1 MANAPVIS
9 VEALIMGKPLS
20 GLGRRAR
27 TKADPVAE
35 RAYLKMVNQRL
46 GSNGMRSARSFM
58 GNIGY
63 KPQSVVKRIVRGGTR
78 NALQLTRQISYITRE
93 NTVKS
98 WASLNGMGVTEISA
112 DDVPNTVSHWSSGW
126 RGNPKH
132 GHTDHILLSFPKGTD
147 PEVAQEIAEEW
158 GEEMFGE
165 GAFGDTWQY
174 VAAFHKEEDKDHPH
188 AHFIVNKLGFY
199 DREWLSISNQGHIDF
214 DTMREFHAEI
224 AGRHGVELTASSR
237 LSRGITKPGPDQS
250 DYRNAMREGRVVE
263 PKVFSE
269 NRQAK
274 MREEIGIFIQSYE
287 TLAASAVKAGK
298 QAMNNDAYSQHEAS
312 TVQSDLYNLAES
324 LLSASNTLK
333 EGKVI
338 MPNTQP
344 SQNAADTT
352 LNEYMA
358 SRTLMEER
366 IDQTY
371 RNIQGMDEGA
381 GKQQALGL
389 LVNTISSTESELS
402 KMFPDHP
409 VIRAYTDEV
418 EGQDAYKSTVM
429 GIAAELK
436 ENGQD
441 SIAVS
446 AVENRLGDLREKL
459 AEEVSNTEGDTSS
472 MIEHMLD
479 GGAKSQGQYDDWK
492 RADIASFVE
501 TNGENF
507 DTAPQSLMDKAEAW
521 FEKKTEQLREA
532 IDTDREIIPVG
543 LMANVAA
550 DSLKNGSD
558 LGEASE
564 NYPALNGFIKN
575 LSDSDKEQI
584 LDGNLSSLAEHT
596 GDKAAQNALAAEVAH
611 ASETD
616 QTERAGQFKDETLA
630 QLNLRERQSEL
641 SRDKS
646 RDEDAAEL

>member
-1 MANAPVIS
+1 MVSAPAIS
-9 VEALIMGKPLS
+9 VETLIMGKPLS

-27 TKADPVAE
+27 LKADPVAE
-35 RAYLKMVNQRL
+35 AAYLKMVTQRL
-46 GSNGMRSARSFM
+46 GSSGMRSARSFM
-58 GNIGY
+58 GNVGT

-78 NALQLTRQISYITRE
+78 DALQLTRQINYITRE

-98 WASLNGMGVTEISA
+98 WASLNGMGVTELSEE
-112 DDVPNTVSHWSSGW
+112 DVPRTVSHWTSGW

-147 PEVAQEIAEEW
+147 PVVAQEIAEDW

-188 AHFIVNKLGFY
+188 AHFIVNKLGFFE
-199 DREWLSISNQGHIDF
+199 REWLSISNRGHLDF

-224 AGRHGVELTASSR
+224 ASRHGVELTASSR

-250 DYRNAMREGRVVE
+250 DYRDAMREGRVVA
-263 PKVFSE
+263 PKVFSAA
-269 NRQAK
+269 RQAR
-274 MREEIGIFIQSYE
+274 MREDVAVFIKSYE
-287 TLAASAVKAGK
+287 ALASSAVKAGK
-298 QAMNNDAYSQHEAS
+298 QALSNDAYSQDEAS
-312 TVQSDLYNLAES
+312 SVQSDLYNLAEV

-333 EGKVI
+333 EGNVI
-338 MPNTQP
+338 LPNTQV

-352 LNEYMA
+352 INEYMA
-358 SRTLMEER
+358 SRTHMEER

-371 RNIQGMDEGA
+371 QNIQDMDEGA
-381 GKQQALGL
+381 GKQEALGL
-389 LVNTISSTESELS
+389 LVNTISNAESELS

-418 EGQDAYKSTVM
+418 EGQDAYKSMIM
-429 GIAAELK
+429 GKAAELK
-436 ENGQD
+436 ENGHD
-441 SIAVS
+441 AIAVR
-446 AVENRLGDLREKL
+446 AVENCLGYLREKL

-501 TNGENF
+501 TKGENL

-521 FEKKTEQLREA
+521 FEKTSAQLREA

-543 LMANVAA
+543 LMANIAA
-550 DSLKNGSD
+550 GSLQDGAD
-558 LGEASE
+558 VGEASE

-575 LSDSDKEQI
+575 LSDPDKEKI
-584 LDGNLSSLAEHT
+584 LYGNLSSLAEHT

-611 ASETD
+611 ASEAD

-641 SRDKS
+641 SRD
-646 RDEDAAEL
+646 EDVAEL